1 MAKNK
6 KADRVRQIFNTANGD
21 TRTRWEY
28 INQRAY
34 DFANDNQLTN
44 AERVAL
50 EEQGMPTFTINRI
63 SPVVEMLNF
72 YATANNPRWQAI
84 GVEGSDTDVAG
95 VISDLA
101 DYIWANSNGSSL
113 YSNAIND
120 SITKSVGY
128 LQVDLDRNQDNGMGE
143 VIIKQPEPF
152 DVFPDPKSRDMLFRD
167 ASFVLVRKILP
178 KTHLLELFP
187 EYKTKI
193 NKSSS
198 DESTDYSYTDKNR
211 GVDQVDFTYKDINT
225 ESVDPKDGSHDSLI
239 ELFEL
244 FEKIRIEYVNIFY
257 RVPINKEQL
266 EAIKQQ
272 VQVRLQETAAEQA
285 VQLKEQAQKMAQAV
299 KGGGMLQERMALE
312 LKKLKKQHEAT
323 LQQIQIEYQSQLQRE
338 AEKISSV
345 IISKKE
351 RDVLMEDKEFA
362 GNVVNEVSFFQSRI
376 KQTCVAGDT
385 LLYETV
391 LPEKITEYPIVP
403 IHFKWIGTPFPMS
416 AISPLIGKQQEINKA
431 HQLLVHNAS
440 LGSSLRWMFE
450 EGSVD
455 TEYWE
460 KYSSS
465 PGALLPIRPGSTPPT
480 PVQPAPLN
488 SAFFQITQEG
498 KQDMEYM
505 AGIYSSMM
513 GDQGSQHETYRGM
526 LAIDEY
532 GTRRI
537 KQWLKNSIEPALK
550 QLGTVVMQYSQSL
563 YTAHKIFRIVQPS
576 ALQSDKKVEI
586 NIPLYSDKGDAIGK
600 SMDLS
605 VAKFDIRIIS
615 GSTLPVNRW
624 AYLDE
629 LKQLMQ
635 MGIID
640 DIALLAETD
649 IKDKEAIAKSKSL
662 YSQLQGQVSG
672 AQNTIK
678 DQKGTIETLERQV
691 VQAGIKMKI
700 MQGQMEVFK
709 KKEEAK
715 GKIEREL
722 NQVQDSSKS
731 EREKIKRSA
740 ESLLQQ
746 LSGGVNDNARKLGQ
760 AVGDSRKRMIEAS
773 EEEGKKLAESKEK

>member
-143 VIIKQPEPF
+143 VIIKQPAPF

-391 LPEKITEYPIVP
+391 LPE
-403 IHFKWIGTPFPMS
+403 
-416 AISPLIGKQQEINKA
+416 
-431 HQLLVHNAS
+431 
-440 LGSSLRWMFE
+440 
-450 EGSVD
+450 
-455 TEYWE
+455 
-460 KYSSS
+460 
-465 PGALLPIRPGSTPPT
+465 
-480 PVQPAPLN
+480 
-488 SAFFQITQEG
+488 
-498 KQDMEYM
+498 
-505 AGIYSSMM
+505 
-513 GDQGSQHETYRGM
+513 
-526 LAIDEY
+526 
-532 GTRRI
+532 
-537 KQWLKNSIEPALK
+537 
-550 QLGTVVMQYSQSL
+550 
-563 YTAHKIFRIVQPS
+563 
-576 ALQSDKKVEI
+576 
-586 NIPLYSDKGDAIGK
+586 
-600 SMDLS
+600 
-605 VAKFDIRIIS
+605 
-615 GSTLPVNRW
+615 
-624 AYLDE
+624 
-629 LKQLMQ
+629 
-635 MGIID
+635 
-640 DIALLAETD
+640 
-649 IKDKEAIAKSKSL
+649 
-662 YSQLQGQVSG
+662 
-672 AQNTIK
+672 
-678 DQKGTIETLERQV
+678 
-691 VQAGIKMKI
+691 
-700 MQGQMEVFK
+700 
-709 KKEEAK
+709 
-715 GKIEREL
+715 
-722 NQVQDSSKS
+722 
-731 EREKIKRSA
+731 
-740 ESLLQQ
+740 
-746 LSGGVNDNARKLGQ
+746 
-760 AVGDSRKRMIEAS
+760 
-773 EEEGKKLAESKEK
+773 